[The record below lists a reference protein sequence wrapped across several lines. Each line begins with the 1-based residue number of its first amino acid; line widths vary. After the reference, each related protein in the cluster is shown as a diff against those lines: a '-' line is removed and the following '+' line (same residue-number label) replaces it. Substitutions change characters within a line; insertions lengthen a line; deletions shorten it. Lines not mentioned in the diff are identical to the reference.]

1 MEQKALPVKIEFE
14 GLRVMGVGQ
23 NTTAAALG
31 LIGGDALVSVAG
43 KMSTSAA
50 AIDDAL
56 RGVKAGETVRAHW
69 IRKGALMY
77 ADAKA
82 EILGPT
88 GELNNR
94 VVLGAALGPKVRESV
109 SELVERARTG
119 ESVEEALEAGLWEH
133 CPTELREEIA
143 TAVDAQLEGYRERMR
158 PELWERTVERNR
170 LRSLRQ
176 RLGLPS
182 LKRFT

>member
-1 MEQKALPVKIEFE
+1 MEQKALPVKIELE

-88 GELNNR
+88 GELNSR
-94 VVLGAALGPKVRESV
+94 VVLGAALGAKVRESV
-109 SELVERARTG
+109 GELVERAREG
-119 ESVEEALEAGLWEH
+119 LSGFQGAVLDWSSQAHENGKLERWGGIAFGMVAGLGVAFLGARL
-133 CPTELREEIA
+133 LRPRALPA
-143 TAVDAQLEGYRERMR
+143 TQ
-158 PELWERTVERNR
+158 TVRAIGGPR
-170 LRSLRQ
+170 
-176 RLGLPS
+176 
-182 LKRFT
+182 